1 MKLTNTIRDAFVRAA
16 MQDVPSV
23 DYDEQIRELASKDLI
38 DQLPPKVRAVWDD
51 EKLRA
56 YVKTTYDTYGGVS
69 ISYPADSD
77 YDRNA
82 KALTAKVATKVAD
95 LKAQHDAQSKVRRD
109 LKDKLHATAYGCT
122 TRKQLAELLPE
133 FEKYLPAD
141 DVKAKAVMLPAVAN
155 IVSDFVKAGWPKK
168 EKK

>member
-23 DYDEQIRELASKDLI
+23 DYTEQIREIAFKDLV

-51 EKLRA
+51 EKLRG
-56 YVKTTYDTYGGVS
+56 YVKTRYSVYGNVSVTYPWDEDFY
-69 ISYPADSD
+69 
-77 YDRNA
+77 RNTRP
-82 KALTAKVATKVAD
+82 LTAKAAKRVAD
-95 LKAQHDAQSKVRRD
+95 LKTSDDAQSTVRKD
-109 LKDKLHATAYGCT
+109 LEKKLHATAYGCT